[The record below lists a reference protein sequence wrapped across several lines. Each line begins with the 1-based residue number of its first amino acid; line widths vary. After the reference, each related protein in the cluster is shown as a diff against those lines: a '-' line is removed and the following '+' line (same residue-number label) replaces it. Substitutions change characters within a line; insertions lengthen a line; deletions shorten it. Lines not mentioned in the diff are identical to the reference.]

1 MYRPDGIVVTGDDE
15 IDTIGIAV
23 GIHHADNGD
32 LQIIRFRDRDAF
44 VIDIDYEEGIGQP
57 PHILNTTNAAL
68 KLRLGTGQH

>member
-15 IDTIGIAV
+15 IDAIGIAIGV
-23 GIHHADNGD
+23 HHADNRD

-44 VIDIDYEEGIGQP
+44 VIDIDYEEGVRQP